1 MIVHPIPPVYITL
14 LTGLYDFFS
23 ASDQSN
29 GRLLDSQIGM
39 LKEHGV
45 NPGIARAGLK
55 WLVEKDFVQ
64 QGSDGDQY
72 ETFCYWELTP
82 IGAEIVDD
90 LISKKNNLVSSPT
103 NNSEKIFTEAFVDLK
118 AQSESVS
125 EVSESISTIVTYV
138 ETSNEFELPANER
151 GAVATELRGLQASVE
166 RGSIRTVILVNALLQ
181 NGIFQFLKEK
191 IPDKTV
197 GALISAIVGHLAKWL
212 GW

>member
-1 MIVHPIPPVYITL
+1 MIVHPIPPVYIAL

-23 ASDQSN
+23 ASDGSN

-72 ETFCYWELTP
+72 EIFYYWELTP
-82 IGAEIVDD
+82 IGAEVVDD
-90 LISKKNNLVSSPT
+90 LISKRENRVSSSI
-103 NNSEKIFTEAFVDLK
+103 NHSERIPINTFVDLK
-118 AQSESVS
+118 SCSDSAD
-125 EVSESISTIVTYV
+125 EVRETISKIAMYV
-138 ETSNEFELPANER
+138 ETNNEFELPANER
-151 GAVATELRGLQASVE
+151 SAVVAELRGLQAAVE
-166 RGSIRTVILVNALLQ
+166 HKTVRAITLANALLQ

-197 GALISAIVGHLAKWL
+197 GALIGVVVGHIAKWL
-212 GW
+212 GL

>member
-1 MIVHPIPPVYITL
+1 MIVHPIPPVYIKL

-39 LKEHGV
+39 LNEHGV

-55 WLVEKDFVQ
+55 WLAEKDFVQ

-72 ETFCYWELTP
+72 EIFYYWELTP
-82 IGAEIVDD
+82 VGAEVIDD
-90 LISKKNNLVSSPT
+90 LISKRDNSVNSTVNNLEQIPT
-103 NNSEKIFTEAFVDLK
+103 NAFVDLM
-118 AQSESVS
+118 SCSDSVD
-125 EVSESISTIVTYV
+125 EVRENISKIVTYV
-138 ETSNEFELPANER
+138 ETNNEFSLPTNER
-151 GAVATELRGLQASVE
+151 DAVAAELRGLQAAVENKSV
-166 RGSIRTVILVNALLQ
+166 RTITLANALLR
-181 NGIFQFLKEK
+181 NGVFQFLRER

-197 GALISAIVGHLAKWL
+197 GALIGMVVSHVAKWL